1 MCAGAARHVSLAV
14 PRRVCVTV
22 DNLAR
27 LMRTLLTL
35 LTGVRFPAARIDAAA
50 AWCESKSPCKQNSA
64 FTFRRGPDSCRT
76 EATAARRQQSRERA
90 ARRATRGAARR
101 WRLEPTGGPARRSD
115 AHDSH
120 GAHPTETRP
129 ARARA
134 PRIVRGLHRGCNR
147 TGAMYRGPIEL
158 GTVPCTVARTTVGP
172 ARPCSVA
179 RSATPLAMVHS
190 SMWSRP
196 PSPLPD
202 VIVTHTGVLHGGLP
216 HSSFRSLGRGSG

>member
-50 AWCESKSPCKQNSA
+50 AWCESKSPCKRNSA

-76 EATAARRQQSRERA
+76 EATPRPTAARRQQRA
-90 ARRATRGAARR
+90 PRGAARR
-101 WRLEPTGGPARRSD
+101 WRLEPTGGPACRSD

-134 PRIVRGLHRGCNR
+134 RRGLYADC
-147 TGAMYRGPIEL
+147 TEVAIE
-158 GTVPCTVARTTVGP
+158 PAQCTVARSNSALCHVPWPVQPWGRHVLGP
-172 ARPCSVA
+172 SPGPPRHSPWSIRACGPVRP
-179 RSATPLAMVHS
+179 
-190 SMWSRP
+190 P
-196 PSPLPD
+196 PSP
-202 VIVTHTGVLHGGLP
+202 T
-216 HSSFRSLGRGSG
+216 S

>member
-50 AWCESKSPCKQNSA
+50 AWCESKSPCKRNSA

-76 EATAARRQQSRERA
+76 EATPRPTAARRQQRA
-90 ARRATRGAARR
+90 PRGAARR
-101 WRLEPTGGPARRSD
+101 WRLEPTGGPACRSD

-134 PRIVRGLHRGCNR
+134 RAADCTRIAPRLQSNR
-147 TGAMYRGPIEL
+147 RNVPWPDRTRHCAMYRGPYNRGA
-158 GTVPCTVARTTVGP
+158 GTSLFRRPVRHATRHGPFEHVVPSALPPPTLESCTA
-172 ARPCSVA
+172 AF
-179 RSATPLAMVHS
+179 LF
-190 SMWSRP
+190 
-196 PSPLPD
+196 
-202 VIVTHTGVLHGGLP
+202 P
-216 HSSFRSLGRGSG
+216 HSDH

>member
-27 LMRTLLTL
+27 LMRTVESL

-64 FTFRRGPDSCRT
+64 FTYRRGARSCRT
-76 EATAARRQQSRERA
+76 EATAARRQPQRA
-90 ARRATRGAARR
+90 PRGGRS
-101 WRLEPTGGPARRSD
+101 GPARGGWSRPADRLGACRSD

-120 GAHPTETRP
+120 GAHPTETRQ

-134 PRIVRGLHRGCNR
+134 RRGLYAACTEVAIEPVQSNR
-147 TGAMYRGPIEL
+147 WPD
-158 GTVPCTVARTTVGP
+158 RT
-172 ARPCSVA
+172 R
-179 RSATPLAMVHS
+179 H
-190 SMWSRP
+190 
-196 PSPLPD
+196 
-202 VIVTHTGVLHGGLP
+202 
-216 HSSFRSLGRGSG
+216 

>member
-50 AWCESKSPCKQNSA
+50 AWCESKSPCKRNSA

-76 EATAARRQQSRERA
+76 DEATAARRQHGQQR
-90 ARRATRGAARR
+90 ARRATRSGPAVEAGADRR
-101 WRLEPTGGPARRSD
+101 TGLPKRRTRQSRCSPDGDPTGP
-115 AHDSH
+115 
-120 GAHPTETRP
+120 
-129 ARARA
+129 RARA

-216 HSSFRSLGRGSG
+216 LSSFRSLGRGSG